1 MGAKQI
7 RYLLGIV
14 LLLVIAGVLGF
25 DSWLD
30 SRIAGSAILVVMG
43 LVGHLEFSKMSTGRY
58 LGFSTLPGLFATAWF
73 LAVPCWYWEAE
84 GFGLSST
91 EQQLLLLGVF
101 ALLFLSFLTVLFRK
115 DFLARAGEVAPTV
128 LGALLFGLLFSFVIR
143 IYCRCEDVLTAAV
156 FVFGIKLTDIGGY
169 VAGSTIGRTR
179 FLNISPKKTL
189 EGFIAGFLLT
199 GACFA
204 LAAESGYVPE
214 LKFGWLPGIG
224 FGIILA
230 FSAAI
235 GDLSES
241 LIKRLYGVKDSGS
254 LLPEFGGVLDMID
267 SFIFSGFVFWCLLH
281 YWS

>member
-1 MGAKQI
+1 M
-7 RYLLGIV
+7 
-14 LLLVIAGVLGF
+14 
-25 DSWLD
+25 
-30 SRIAGSAILVVMG
+30 
-43 LVGHLEFSKMSTGRY
+43 
-58 LGFSTLPGLFATAWF
+58 
-73 LAVPCWYWEAE
+73 
-84 GFGLSST
+84 
-91 EQQLLLLGVF
+91 
-101 ALLFLSFLTVLFRK
+101 
-115 DFLARAGEVAPTV
+115 

-156 FVFGIKLTDIGGY
+156 FVFGIKLPDIGGY
-169 VAGSTIGRTR
+169 VAGSTIGRTK
-179 FLNISPKKTL
+179 FLKISPRKTL

-254 LLPEFGGVLDMID
+254 LLREFGGVLDMID
-267 SFIFSGFVFWCLLH
+267 SFIFRGFVFWCLLH

>member
-14 LLLVIAGVLGF
+14 LLLAIAGVLAF

-30 SRIAGSAILVVMG
+30 KPIAGSAILVVMG
-43 LVGHLEFSKMSTGRY
+43 LVGHIEFSKMSTGRR
-58 LGFSTLPGLFATAWF
+58 LGFSTLPGLLATTWF

-204 LAAESGYVPE
+204 LAA
-214 LKFGWLPGIG
+214 
-224 FGIILA
+224 
-230 FSAAI
+230 
-235 GDLSES
+235 
-241 LIKRLYGVKDSGS
+241 
-254 LLPEFGGVLDMID
+254 
-267 SFIFSGFVFWCLLH
+267 
-281 YWS
+281 